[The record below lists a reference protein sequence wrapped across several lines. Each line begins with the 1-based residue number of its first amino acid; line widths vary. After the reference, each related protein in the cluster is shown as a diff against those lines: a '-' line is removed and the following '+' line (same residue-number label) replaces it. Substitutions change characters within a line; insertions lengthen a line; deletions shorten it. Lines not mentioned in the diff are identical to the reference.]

1 MADYFSPVPLSSSPG
16 YDTESV
22 SLDYDYHNDQEQH
35 SDHHPHIPHQ
45 DSESEG
51 DLFVPAHRRS
61 PSLASIITLS
71 ASESEDNLDAALIEQ
86 ALPEREIYPPYAE
99 IDLISSTDS
108 GGEEEGNEGEGGGNQ
123 DYPVSPQIVAA
134 LDFFGLRAPDPD
146 ELDSEEFNDLFDDD
160 FDATD
165 EDDFDDAE
173 VDADLDPERVSP
185 LHHHHHHHHH
195 FHPPRL
201 PPIHP
206 DRLPPIVLGVNPL
219 QQLGPRLNFSPPQL
233 HPPFGPGGD
242 RMERA
247 ARARNAGHAQQ
258 RDELVGVEVER
269 RGNGSSGI
277 ASGRNM
283 RGRPLHNQPA
293 PADVIDLTG
302 DDGEVEIVGG
312 SQNVRRQQS
321 QRRDNAP
328 RLNRSDS
335 NYMGNPAVIDISSD
349 SEDDIL
355 NRANAGGTPAA
366 PHRHHHHHH
375 HHHHHPRNHRAAMD
389 RRSTPRRDPQPP
401 PGNRFFGQQVADF
414 FGNFPLGNLIGIGGR
429 GRDPDVV
436 VVERPNDG
444 QGFNNMVP
452 LPALPF
458 QLNYAHHPFQ
468 HHGAPAGAPASPPK
482 PKHEPPAPAKDGF
495 TRDTCEDQILICP
508 SCEEELAYDP
518 DEEEDN
524 GPPTKK
530 QRTKKDKAEHH
541 FWAVKECGHVSS
553 SRQILFP
560 THFLSHVPAQ
570 FTDNF
575 ATRRSIARNAMTTVD
590 PRPKARSRLAS
601 DRLPRK

>member
-1 MADYFSPVPLSSSPG
+1 MADYSSPVPLSSSPG
-16 YDTESV
+16 YDTDSASV
-22 SLDYDYHNDQEQH
+22 DYDYHNEQEQH
-35 SDHHPHIPHQ
+35 SDDQQPHIPHQ
-45 DSESEG
+45 INQQHHHNIDSESDG

-61 PSLASIITLS
+61 PSLASVITLS
-71 ASESEDNLDAALIEQ
+71 ASESDDNAAAEPREQ
-86 ALPEREIYPPYAE
+86 APLEREIYPPYDE
-99 IDLISSTDS
+99 IDLISSSDS
-108 GGEEEGNEGEGGGNQ
+108 GGEEDEDEGGGGGPEHNQ
-123 DYPVSPQIVAA
+123 DYPLSPQLVAA
-134 LDFFGLRAPDPD
+134 VDFFDLRAPDPD
-146 ELDSEEFNDLFDDD
+146 ELDSEEFDDLFGDD

-173 VDADLDPERVSP
+173 VDADLDPQRLSP

-201 PPIHP
+201 PSIHP

-219 QQLGPRLNFSPPQL
+219 QQLGPHLNFSPPLL
-233 HPPFGPGGD
+233 HSPFGPGGD
-242 RMERA
+242 RMDRA
-247 ARARNAGHAQQ
+247 VRARNAGLAQQ

-269 RGNGSSGI
+269 RGNAGGNG
-277 ASGRNM
+277 SGRNV
-283 RGRPLHNQPA
+283 RGRPQPNQPP

-335 NYMGNPAVIDISSD
+335 NYIGHPPIIDISSD
-349 SEDDIL
+349 SEDEARV
-355 NRANAGGTPAA
+355 NRVNAGGTPAA

-389 RRSTPRRDPQPP
+389 RRSTPRRDPPP

-429 GRDPDVV
+429 VRDPDIVV
-436 VVERPNDG
+436 VDRPMDG
-444 QGFNNMVP
+444 QGFNNAAP
-452 LPALPF
+452 LPGLPF

-468 HHGAPAGAPASPPK
+468 HHGAPVGAPASPPK

-541 FWAVKECGHVSS
+541 FWAVKECGHVS
-553 SRQILFP
+553 
-560 THFLSHVPAQ
+560 FL
-570 FTDNF
+570 
-575 ATRRSIARNAMTTVD
+575 
-590 PRPKARSRLAS
+590 
-601 DRLPRK
+601 